1 MNKRTCLLT
10 IIIIFFGLPLFA
22 QVSENSE
29 LFIQLKKCDSLLF
42 EQGFNKCD
50 FVSLEK
56 VIHKDLEFLHD
67 QGGIQNRDEFFKAVK
82 QNICSTPDAKPIRKL
97 VKGSLQVFPM
107 KNKGVLYGAIQM
119 GTHEF
124 YIAEPGKPLR
134 LTGVAKFIDTWILE
148 NDEWKLRHVLSFDHK
163 PSKEKA
169 GT

>member
-1 MNKRTCLLT
+1 MMRKYFLA
-10 IIIIFFGLPLFA
+10 IIISIISLPIFA

-29 LFIQLKKCDSLLF
+29 LFIQLKKYDSLVF

-50 FVSLEK
+50 FISLEK

-67 QGGIQNRDEFFKAVK
+67 QGGIQNKEDFFKAMK
-82 QNICSTPDAKPIRKL
+82 QNICSIPDAKPIRKL

-107 KNKGVLYGAIQM
+107 KNKGELYGAIQM

-134 LTGVAKFIDTWILE
+134 ITGVAKFIDTWLLE
-148 NDEWKLRHVLSFDHK
+148 NGEWKLRYVLSFDHRQ
-163 PSKEKA
+163 P
-169 GT
+169 